1 MIRRSVNLREEGYGE
16 AGRSLLQQECEKNS
30 RTGLYSFKLHQE
42 GHRKE
47 VQIRGY

>member
-30 RTGLYSFKLHQE
+30 RTGLYSFNSSCIKKDIE
-42 GHRKE
+42 RKC
-47 VQIRGY
+47 R